1 MTDTMDLRVLIVA
14 GDALGRAG
22 LAAVLATSPG
32 LTFVGQIE
40 PTAELDAAVNV
51 FQPDVIL
58 WDIGWADEDG
68 IATLTA
74 AIESIAP
81 TDGDAVPQVVALVGD
96 EEVAADVWQTGV
108 RGVLSR
114 SAPVAA
120 VAAALHAAREG
131 LVVLEPRLIEVVTAS
146 PTAPV
151 DATFEPL
158 TPREQE
164 VLGWMAQGYA
174 NKMIAREMGITEHT
188 VKFHV
193 NAILAK
199 LGAQSRTEAVVVASR
214 AGLVLL

>member
-1 MTDTMDLRVLIVA
+1 VTETASLRVLIVA
-14 GDALGRAG
+14 GDSLGRAG

-32 LTFVGQIE
+32 LSFVGQIE
-40 PTAELDAAVNV
+40 PTADLESVAAV
-51 FQPDVIL
+51 FQPDVVL
-58 WDIGWADEDG
+58 WDMGWADADDL
-68 IATLTA
+68 ATLAA
-74 AIESIAP
+74 AIVSAASTAGALLP
-81 TDGDAVPQVVALVGD
+81 VVALLGD
-96 EEVAADVWQTGV
+96 DEIAADVWQTGV

-114 SAPVAA
+114 SAPVAT
-120 VAAALHAAREG
+120 VSAALRAATEG
-131 LVVLEPRLIEVVTAS
+131 LIVVEPRLLAAVTGPRSAAADAS
-146 PTAPV
+146 I
-151 DATFEPL
+151 EPL

-174 NKMIAREMGITEHT
+174 NKTIAREMGITEHT